1 MAAVKKVVI
10 WYTSHAEVEVYGIN
24 ADATADEIRAFINN
38 DPALSSS
45 VRQQRDDNLVVD
57 SMVAEHIAT
66 V

>member
-10 WYTSHAEVEVYGIN
+10 WYTSHAEVEIYGID
-24 ADATADEIRAFINN
+24 ADATADDLRAFINN
-38 DPALSSS
+38 DPALRAS
-45 VRQQRDDNLVVD
+45 VRQQRDDNLVED